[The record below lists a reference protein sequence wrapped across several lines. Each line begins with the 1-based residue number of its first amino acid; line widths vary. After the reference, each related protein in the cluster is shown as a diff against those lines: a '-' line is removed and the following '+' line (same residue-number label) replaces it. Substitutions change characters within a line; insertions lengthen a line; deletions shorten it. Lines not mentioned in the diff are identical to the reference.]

1 MSISESL
8 AGFNLT
14 SAKLQVAEVAVSDNQ
29 VELINVDEV
38 FLNEE
43 INFENDKISKVGAL
57 IQSAYEELQLNT
69 KLNPKFVSF
78 SLPLELFSI
87 AQLPLDERISCQEAI
102 EDFRLQYSVLFPF
115 TDNLNIKYYEVEPNA
130 LSKNHS
136 AIVFGIEKK
145 FIEMIDSFAKSNGLK
160 LLFIDNAHTASNL
173 ALNSSNSILCKGY
186 YLSIFIQKKNIS
198 YIFSLNQKILRM
210 KSFFYNRIGDLPE
223 LLNLE
228 FNQEIFSKINVDS
241 LSASFISGDEISPN
255 LVSLLRKSLN
265 IDFIQFN
272 PFDKLKTH
280 PQLFE
285 NKFFLKKYNSFSSAL
300 GIALRL
306 N

>member
-1 MSISESL
+1 MSNSESF

-14 SAKLQVAEVAVSDNQ
+14 SSKLQVAEVSASDNQ

-43 INFENDKISKVGAL
+43 INFESDKISKIGAL

-78 SLPLELFSI
+78 CLPLELFSI
-87 AQLPLDERISCQEAI
+87 VQLPLDERISNLEAK
-102 EDFRLQYSVLFPF
+102 EDFHLQYSLLFPY
-115 TDNLNIKYYEVEPNA
+115 TDKLNIKYYEVEQNA
-130 LSKNHS
+130 LNKNHS
-136 AIVFGIEKK
+136 AIVFGIERS
-145 FIEMIDSFAKSNGLK
+145 FIEMIDSFAKKNGLK
-160 LLFIDNAHTASNL
+160 LLFIDNAHTASNI

-186 YLSIFIQKKNIS
+186 YLSIFIQKKNVS
-198 YIFSLNQKILRM
+198 YIFSFNQKMLSM
-210 KSFFYNRIGDLPE
+210 KSFYYNRIGDLPE
-223 LLNLE
+223 ILSSE
-228 FNQEIFSKINVDS
+228 FNQKIFSKINIDS
-241 LSASFISGDEISPN
+241 LNASFISGDEISPN

-272 PFDKLKTH
+272 PFDKLKTR
-280 PQLFE
+280 PELFE